1 MEVVANDMK
10 APIYVQTCLY
20 LVYRYPGAPDVSQ
33 YGWIAVF
40 DYSTYVCHQWYLYQV
55 FWPTSVALE

>member
-33 YGWIAVF
+33 YG
-40 DYSTYVCHQWYLYQV
+40 
-55 FWPTSVALE
+55 